1 MKLPDFRAA
10 YDEARRELVKSAL
23 RRLQAG
29 TVEAVETL
37 LHVARK
43 AERDSD
49 RVRAANAVLE
59 HAMRGS
65 SDVGVLNGE
74 RKAEETVSM
83 NTTDV
88 VQMLAVRLRQLDAAD
103 LPTAEKARLTATLTD
118 AFLRALSVDDLN
130 KRMEALE
137 AVLSSRKDEER

>member
-1 MKLPDFRAA
+1 
-10 YDEARRELVKSAL
+10 
-23 RRLQAG
+23 
-29 TVEAVETL
+29 
-37 LHVARK
+37 
-43 AERDSD
+43 
-49 RVRAANAVLE
+49 
-59 HAMRGS
+59 MRGS

-74 RKAEETVSM
+74 RKAEETASM

-103 LPTAEKARLTATLTD
+103 LPTAEKSRLTATLTD

-137 AVLSSRKDEER
+137 TVLGSRKDREG

>member
-49 RVRAANAVLE
+49 RVRAAIAVLE
-59 HAMRGS
+59 HSMPGS
-65 SDVGVLNGE
+65 SDASVLNGE
-74 RKAEETVSM
+74 RKAEETASM
-83 NTTDV
+83 HTTDV

-103 LPTAEKARLTATLTD
+103 LPTAEKSRLTATLSD

-137 AVLSSRKDEER
+137 AVLGSRKDREA